1 MSSPRRCQE
10 TLRRGGHD
18 LVPDGAGGYFI
29 TTGMCLVHF
38 DPDLGEMSG
47 GHAGRET
54 LPNGEF
60 RLVERLKNIKA
71 YSPDATWGN
80 AYTTVRTV
88 WWTDRII
95 VKKGDEER
103 VIGPYP
109 GAKFYKARWMKS
121 LVVSPPSALG
131 PLRPLRGSRFALSQ
145 PDAFGAGESR
155 TGM

>member
-1 MSSPRRCQE
+1 MRK
-10 TLRRGGHD
+10 
-18 LVPDGAGGYFI
+18 VGALAAACAVACAAGA
-29 TTGMCLVHF
+29 TGFEVQPGFLIAA
-38 DPDLGEMSG
+38 EQKS
-47 GHAGRET
+47 
-54 LPNGEF
+54 NKF
-60 RLVERLKNIKA
+60 RLVERLKDIKA
-71 YSPDATWGN
+71 YSSDATWGN